1 MIDPL
6 GGAPFIEDLTDSL
19 EASALELMQEI
30 ETRGGSVHAIEGGFM
45 QREIHRSAMDW
56 QRSVESK
63 ERVVVGV
70 NAFEIQEPS
79 PKIFRPDSSHKEAV
93 LADLAAVRA
102 ERDDAKVAA
111 TLAELERRAQSS
123 GNLMEAIVECADAY
137 VTIGEICATLESV
150 FGRYKAPQVL

>member
-1 MIDPL
+1 
-6 GGAPFIEDLTDSL
+6 
-19 EASALELMQEI
+19 
-30 ETRGGSVHAIEGGFM
+30 
-45 QREIHRSAMDW
+45 
-56 QRSVESK
+56 
-63 ERVVVGV
+63 
-70 NAFEIQEPS
+70 
-79 PKIFRPDSSHKEAV
+79 
-93 LADLAAVRA
+93 LAAVRA